1 MTLQKILQLIR
12 LLLGFLDSV
21 YPSPG
26 AIQGVTVHQT
36 KATSF
41 ADANDIKNFHHC
53 RASGGSES
61 SCFKVGDN
69 GIGFWGDS
77 TVSDIPMCAL
87 PVEDWID
94 LGGDARGAIVMVTV
108 GAITIKCE
116 LRDTMPRRANI
127 RNGAG
132 LDLNAAACARLKL
145 SPPILV
151 NATWWFQ

>member
-1 MTLQKILQLIR
+1 MTLQKILQLVR
-12 LLLGFLDSV
+12 LLLGFLDSF
-21 YPSPG
+21 YSSPG

-61 SCFKVGDN
+61 ACFAGADN
-69 GIGFWGDS
+69 GVGLWGDS
-77 TVSDIPMCAL
+77 TVGDVAMCAL
-87 PVEDWID
+87 PPEDWNA
-94 LGGDARGAIVMVTV
+94 LGEAARGAIVMVTV
-108 GAITIKCE
+108 GVNTIKCE
-116 LRDTMPRRANI
+116 LRDTMPRRKNI
-127 RNGAG
+127 KNGAG
-132 LDLNAAACARLKL
+132 IDLNAAACSKLKL

>member
-12 LLLGFLDSV
+12 LLLGFLDSIYTAPTSV
-21 YPSPG
+21 ST
-26 AIQGVTVHQT
+26 ATVHQT

-53 RASGGSES
+53 RASGGSKS
-61 SCFKVGDN
+61 NCFKVGDN
-69 GIGFWGDS
+69 GVGFWGDS
-77 TVSDIPMCAL
+77 TVGDVPMCAL

-116 LRDTMPRRANI
+116 LRDTMPHRANI

-132 LDLNAAACARLKL
+132 LDLNAAACAKLKL
-145 SPPILV
+145 PHLILV